1 VQPAWASRWP
11 HWPLSGGVMWKRCAV
26 CGKVFE
32 AYHPRQQLY
41 CSRVCKNRAWRD
53 RYRATRGLGVPS
65 REKRRRAPK
74 MSYLGYVR
82 KLVEKA

>member
-1 VQPAWASRWP
+1 
-11 HWPLSGGVMWKRCAV
+11 MWKRCAV

-41 CSRVCKNRAWRD
+41 CSRACKNAAWRN
-53 RYRATRGLGVPS
+53 RYRKARGLGLAPARS
-65 REKRRRAPK
+65 KRRPARK

-82 KLVEKA
+82 KLVEMA